1 MSLRALTWTIY
12 DVGKDLTD
20 TSAYRTLLILAD
32 HCDDDGCG
40 AYPSAATI
48 AEKTGMSVRTV
59 RAKLKILAEAGYIVP
74 GDQRIAEYL
83 PANRRPKV
91 WNLNMNWGAESAS
104 QNKTAPATADTGR
117 RAESAPQN
125 DTDQGIDDTDS
136 GGQQGCSWGAA
147 GVKQGCS
154 LSAHKPIKP
163 IKPIKPREYAR
174 ETEAETTEAD
184 ERRLASWAPNAE
196 ARAYAIRERA
206 DVDAEADK
214 FRCRLL
220 ATGHVAKNLDAAFN
234 LWMRRGSEGGY
245 LAPARHDRPSD
256 TRVTPSSVPHRHRWN
271 CEHVKALMGPHE
283 GEYSHERAG
292 GIGASEWMLACQE
305 TADRLNHDDGIPDI
319 ESTLADPATDTGV
332 AALADGSMA

>member
-1 MSLRALTWTIY
+1 MSLQATTWALY
-12 DVGKDLTD
+12 DAARDAERNAFMLD
-20 TSAYRTLLILAD
+20 ANEFRTLMVMAD
-32 HCDDDGCG
+32 MADPTGRNV
-40 AYPSAATI
+40 YPSVAT
-48 AEKTGMSVRTV
+48 
-59 RAKLKILAEAGYIVP
+59 LAELCGVTPRTIRTKLASLEAKGLIIRD
-74 GDQRIAEYL
+74 DQRVVAHI
-83 PANRRPKV
+83 PANRRPV
-91 WNLNMNWGAESAS
+91 AWRLNMTGEPAEK
-104 QNKTAPATADTGR
+104 NATPKPEAT
-117 RAESAPQN
+117 ESRGEKIAPQ
-125 DTDQGIDDTDS
+125 TTEPTEEAS
-136 GGQQGCSWGAA
+136 
-147 GVKQGCS
+147 GVKSGVKADRKSGVKAAFLQTHSKGRTYN
-154 LSAHKPIKP
+154 
-163 IKPIKPREYAR
+163 PREYAR
-174 ETEAETTEAD
+174 ETEAETTAAAEQ
-184 ERRLASWAPNAE
+184 RLASWAPNAE

-256 TRVTPSSVPHRHRWN
+256 VRVTPSSVPHRHRWN
-271 CEHVKALMGPHE
+271 CEHVTAIMGPHE

-305 TADRLNHDDGIPDI
+305 TADRLNRDDGIPDI

>member
-20 TSAYRTLLILAD
+20 ASAYRTLLILAD
-32 HCDDDGCG
+32 HCDDDGRG
-40 AYPSAATI
+40 AFPSVPTI
-48 AEKTGMSVRTV
+48 AKKTGLSVSTIH
-59 RAKLKILAEAGYIVP
+59 AKLKILAEAGYIVP

-91 WNLNMNWGAESAS
+91 WDLAMNRGV
-104 QNKTAPATADTGR
+104 
-117 RAESAPQN
+117 ESAPQN
-125 DTDQGIDDTDS
+125 DTPSATADTCRGAESAPQEEPEQNSVD
-136 GGQQGCSWGAA
+136 GDADMQQGCSRGAT
-147 GVKQGCS
+147 GVQQGSS
-154 LSAHKPIKP
+154 LSAYKPIKP

-174 ETEAETTEAD
+174 DHKTETTEAD
-184 ERRLASWAPNAE
+184 EQRLASWAPNAE
-196 ARAYAIRERA
+196 ARAYAVRERA

-234 LWMRRGSEGGY
+234 LWLRRGSEGGY

-256 TRVTPSSVPHRHRWN
+256 VRVTPPSVPHRHRWN
-271 CEHVKALMGPHE
+271 CEHVTAIMGPHE

-305 TADRLNHDDGIPDI
+305 TADRLNHDDGIPDT
-319 ESTLADPATDTGV
+319 ESTLADPATDTDW